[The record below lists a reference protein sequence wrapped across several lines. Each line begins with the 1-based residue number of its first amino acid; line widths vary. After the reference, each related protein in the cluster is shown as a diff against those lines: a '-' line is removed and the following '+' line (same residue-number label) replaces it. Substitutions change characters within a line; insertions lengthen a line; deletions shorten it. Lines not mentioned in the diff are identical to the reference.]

1 MRPDLY
7 VTELR
12 FLFFFL
18 VVQTLFQDK
27 QMAMTD
33 KIFNRNILLNKKDDD
48 LNIRRFVTSD
58 AVDGLSRDCQRIKP

>member
-1 MRPDLY
+1 
-7 VTELR
+7 
-12 FLFFFL
+12 
-18 VVQTLFQDK
+18 
-27 QMAMTD
+27 MAMTD